1 MVVTSFIHSILDIG
15 VLYSLFPVMYVVTH
29 QELIEENKYL
39 NLVYEKLGFETYSG
53 FIVFL
58 FVFIVIA
65 FAFRALV
72 SIYINN
78 KQLTWSYF
86 IGDMFF
92 KVMNIYLFNQ
102 RIFDFKRM
110 GYGEIEQNCRM
121 VPYQLSYL
129 YLQPIVWLITEV
141 FVIVFL
147 LSTVTVYN
155 YKMFLVLAIG
165 VFIPAY
171 LIYRFFKN
179 KMENYGKLQH
189 SVAIKINNIIKNT
202 IRGYADIYL
211 MHKQDFFIGELL
223 KKQQIYN
230 HISKRINVIQ
240 QSFPRIVEWIAIF
253 SVCVLFMFFAYTNMS
268 MSEITLTITVYFASA
283 YRIMPSV
290 NRINASLLM
299 IKQYEYLIDIYK
311 EVNIQLQRI
320 HQDKTPDNYQKEIRF
335 DEKIKLCDVE
345 VSYLEDKSKKVLSG
359 INLEINKSE
368 MIGIIGE
375 SGAGKSTL
383 MYVIA
388 GLITP
393 DKGYVEV
400 DNVRINEA
408 NILAWHKHISIVFQE
423 PYIVDGNWKD
433 NIAFG
438 GQEINEEKMWECL
451 RLVQL
456 EEYVRSLPGQL
467 DENIGDGGAF
477 LSGGQKQRLA
487 LARALYREA
496 DVLLLDEATSALDEE
511 TQKEVMTAIE
521 QIRKQR
527 NITVIIVAHR
537 YSSLKYCNRILLLE
551 KGQVTKNMFYSE
563 LASSV

>member
-1 MVVTSFIHSILDIG
+1 
-15 VLYSLFPVMYVVTH
+15 
-29 QELIEENKYL
+29 
-39 NLVYEKLGFETYSG
+39 
-53 FIVFL
+53 
-58 FVFIVIA
+58 
-65 FAFRALV
+65 
-72 SIYINN
+72 
-78 KQLTWSYF
+78 
-86 IGDMFF
+86 
-92 KVMNIYLFNQ
+92 
-102 RIFDFKRM
+102 M

-563 LASSV
+563 LVSSV